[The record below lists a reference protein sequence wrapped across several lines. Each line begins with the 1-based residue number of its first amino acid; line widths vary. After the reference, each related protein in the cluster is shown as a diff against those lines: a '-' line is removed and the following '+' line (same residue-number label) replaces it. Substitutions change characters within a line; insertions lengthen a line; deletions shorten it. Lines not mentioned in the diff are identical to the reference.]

1 MMRHAVSTEG
11 ELKPHVVLSDPEIA
25 PGSFTMTRFC
35 PMADGFG
42 FYGEDCI
49 VILDPPDVL
58 WLTPVLPR
66 SRKTLAEHIRYIQD
80 NNIKKAIVVAED
92 ISFLRDCPSLESLQ
106 VIPPY
111 SAATFDYSPL
121 YDLPN
126 LKELNCCT
134 IYGHKE
140 QLCAHVDYSRFSHLK
155 RLHVC
160 GKKGHHNLQALS
172 GLRKLSFAQGQPVS
186 KTLTD
191 LDLRYVED
199 LDLCQSPLRSLEGL
213 ETAQN
218 LRKLGISYCR
228 QLEDISALAALRDC
242 LVLLDIES
250 CGKIRDFS
258 VLSQLHGLTHLRL
271 YGSNSLPDL
280 SFLRTM
286 PHLRTFTFSMN
297 VLDGDLQPCLSLS
310 YASCQNKKHYNLK
323 DSQLPKIITPVDP

>member
-1 MMRHAVSTEG
+1 MMRRAISTEG
-11 ELKPHVVLSDPEIA
+11 ELKPHIVTSDPENA

-58 WLTPVLPR
+58 WLSPVLPR
-66 SRKTLAEHIRYIQD
+66 SRKTLDEHIRYIQD
-80 NNIKKAIVVAED
+80 NRIKKAIVIAED
-92 ISFLRDCPSLESLQ
+92 IAFLRECPTLESLQ
-106 VIPPY
+106 VIPPF
-111 SAATFDYSPL
+111 SAVTFDYSPL

-126 LKELNCCT
+126 LKELNCHT
-134 IYGHKE
+134 IYGHKD
-140 QLCAHVDYSRFSHLK
+140 QLLAHVDYSRFSHLEQ
-155 RLHVC
+155 LHVC

-172 GLRKLSFAQGQPVS
+172 GLRQLSFAQGQPIT

-191 LDLRYVED
+191 LDLSCVEN

-213 ETAQN
+213 ETAQK

-228 QLEDISALAALRDC
+228 QLEDISALAALADC

-250 CGKIRDFS
+250 CGKIKDFS
-258 VLSQLHGLTHLRL
+258 PLSQLHSLTHLRL
-271 YGSNSLPDL
+271 YGSNTLPDL
-280 SFLRTM
+280 SFLSAM
-286 PHLRTFTFSMN
+286 PRLRTFTFSMN
-297 VLDGDLQPCLSLS
+297 VQDGDLRPCLKLS

-323 DSQLPKIITPVDP
+323 DAQLPKTITPVDI